1 MDVEQSDAA
10 LVTERDCVSLLF
22 FFFKCLAMTLATWA
36 ALHLNGMHLLCSC
49 AQYPAELRTPGC
61 SLTLPDTAI
70 RGTWLAVAVSSSAVG
85 TRIQLCLTRYHGN
98 PCGQKL
104 VLSP

>member
-1 MDVEQSDAA
+1 
-10 LVTERDCVSLLF
+10 
-22 FFFKCLAMTLATWA
+22 MTLATWA